1 MPSAEPVPVATVAA
15 SGVRT
20 LVLVI
25 AASMVAQSFG
35 RFAYAVVLPDIEAD
49 LLDGS
54 STASGFLGAVNLV
67 AYLVGTAATSVAA
80 TRASPG
86 AILRAGLVLSTMGLG
101 VLGTAGSFGPALVGM
116 ALTGLGGAAIWVPS
130 PGIAAGTLGP
140 HRRGLAIG
148 TVGTGIMA
156 GMALNGPLAGL
167 VVAIGGEGEWRLLY
181 AIYAVAGVAVLGATL
196 AWLGPVEGVQAP
208 QPVRL
213 GAIRQVPGWRPLVVA
228 YGAYGLAYAL
238 FLFFFVATMT
248 DDLGFSAGTARIVFA
263 VLGLVGI
270 GGGLLLGRAS
280 DRIGRPGALGLAM
293 GMILVAALLV
303 PTGVLA
309 LVVLAAMLFGP
320 AFSGVPS
327 VISAHISDH
336 LDARSF
342 AAAFGVVTLSFGIA
356 QIFGPQIGGIIG
368 DETGSFTLV
377 FLLSAAMSAVGLAA
391 AGRIPRA
398 EPT

>member
-1 MPSAEPVPVATVAA
+1 MTSAEPVHVTTAA
-15 SGVRT
+15 AAQVRT
-20 LVLVI
+20 LVLVLV
-25 AASMVAQSFG
+25 ASMVAQSFG

-49 LLDGS
+49 LLNGS

-67 AYLVGTAATSVAA
+67 AYLVGTAATSLAA

-86 AILRAGLVLSTMGLG
+86 TILRTGLVFSTVGLG
-101 VLGTAGSFGPALVGM
+101 MLASAGSFAVALAGFV
-116 ALTGLGGAAIWVPS
+116 LTGLGGAAIWVPS

-148 TVGTGIMA
+148 VVGTGIMA
-156 GMALNGPLAGL
+156 GIALNGPLAAL
-167 VVAIGGEGEWRLLY
+167 VIAIGGEGEWRLLY
-181 AIYAVAGVAVLGATL
+181 AIYAAVGVAVLAATL
-196 AWLGPVEGVQAP
+196 AWLGPVEAVQA

-238 FLFFFVATMT
+238 FLFFFVATME
-248 DDLGFSAGTARIVFA
+248 DDLGFAPGTARIVFA

-270 GGGLLLGRAS
+270 GGGLMLGRTS
-280 DRIGRPGALGLAM
+280 DRVGRPGALALAM
-293 GMILVAALLV
+293 GMMLTAALLV
-303 PTGVLA
+303 PTGALP

-356 QIFGPQIGGIIG
+356 QVFGPQIGGIIG
-368 DETGSFTLV
+368 DQAGSFTLV
-377 FLLSAAMSAVGLAA
+377 YLLSAALSAVGLAA
-391 AGRIPRA
+391 AVRIPRA
-398 EPT
+398 ASR

>member
-1 MPSAEPVPVATVAA
+1 VTSAEPVHVTTAA
-15 SGVRT
+15 AAQVRT
-20 LVLVI
+20 LVLVLV
-25 AASMVAQSFG
+25 ASMVAQSFG

-49 LLDGS
+49 LLNGS

-67 AYLVGTAATSVAA
+67 AYLVGTAATSLAA

-86 AILRAGLVLSTMGLG
+86 TILRTGLVFSTVGLG
-101 VLGTAGSFGPALVGM
+101 MLASAGSFAVALAGFV
-116 ALTGLGGAAIWVPS
+116 LTGLGGAAIWVPS

-148 TVGTGIMA
+148 VVGTGIMA
-156 GMALNGPLAGL
+156 GIALNGPLAAL
-167 VVAIGGEGEWRLLY
+167 VIAIGGEGEWRLLY
-181 AIYAVAGVAVLGATL
+181 AIYAAVGVAVLAATL
-196 AWLGPVEGVQAP
+196 AWLGPVEAVQA

-238 FLFFFVATMT
+238 FLFFFVATME
-248 DDLGFSAGTARIVFA
+248 DDLGFAPGTARIVFA

-270 GGGLLLGRAS
+270 GGGLMLGRTS
-280 DRIGRPGALGLAM
+280 DRVGRPGALALAM
-293 GMILVAALLV
+293 GMMLTAALLV
-303 PTGVLA
+303 PTGALP

-356 QIFGPQIGGIIG
+356 QVFGPQIGGIIG
-368 DETGSFTLV
+368 DQAGSFTLV
-377 FLLSAAMSAVGLAA
+377 YLLSAALSAVGLAA
-391 AGRIPRA
+391 AVRIPRA
-398 EPT
+398 ASR